1 MQDIASQLAG
11 ESLRNLP
18 PTRDECRKM
27 LRRLIRK
34 FGIAPTCGILAVE
47 RGVLAWWLGAEGKFK
62 PRDRKLIWLAYAL
75 HFEPHK
81 LASTFDVITCGRF
94 HAD

>member
-1 MQDIASQLAG
+1 MI
-11 ESLRNLP
+11 
-18 PTRDECRKM
+18 
-27 LRRLIRK
+27 RRLVRK
-34 FGIAPTCGILAVE
+34 YGIAPTLGILSVE
-47 RGVLAWWLGAEGKFK
+47 PHVLRWWLSGDGIFK

>member
-1 MQDIASQLAG
+1 MI
-11 ESLRNLP
+11 R
-18 PTRDECRKM
+18 RMVRK
-27 LRRLIRK
+27 L
-34 FGIAPTCGILAVE
+34 GIAPACGVLSVE
-47 RGVLAWWLGAEGKFK
+47 RRQLAHWLSPDGFFK

>member
-1 MQDIASQLAG
+1 MVRRLVRKLGIDPVCGVLSVERRQLAYWL
-11 ESLRNLP
+11 SP
-18 PTRDECRKM
+18 D
-27 LRRLIRK
+27 
-34 FGIAPTCGILAVE
+34 GIY
-47 RGVLAWWLGAEGKFK
+47 K